1 MLACQRFDRCLWLQ
15 LMHCCCC
22 SCGAMTHKTKD
33 CVDRPRKV
41 GARWSNKH
49 IAADEKIESIDM
61 KGFEAKRDR
70 WTGYDSKEYSRVIDT
85 CVPRPRPD
93 KPVYLGSLTARELL
107 QAVQAAQLSRGTD
120 PCHIPL
126 WALPLHVGS
135 LAGGC
140 P

>member
-1 MLACQRFDRCLWLQ
+1 M
-15 LMHCCCC
+15 CCRIVDSGRSTAGALLLF

-49 IAADEKIESIDM
+49 IAADEKVESIDM

-85 CVPRPRPD
+85 CASCFSSVMPD
-93 KPVYLGSLTARELL
+93 HHASSHVQQAADLTACRTWSGL
-107 QAVQAAQLSRGTD
+107 
-120 PCHIPL
+120 
-126 WALPLHVGS
+126 
-135 LAGGC
+135 
-140 P
+140 

>member
-1 MLACQRFDRCLWLQ
+1 M
-15 LMHCCCC
+15 CCHIVDIGRSTAGALLLF

-49 IAADEKIESIDM
+49 IAADEKVESIDM

-85 CVPRPRPD
+85 CASCFSGTMPAHPD
-93 KPVYLGSLTARELL
+93 TSQVR
-107 QAVQAAQLSRGTD
+107 QAAD
-120 PCHIPL
+120 PTACHTWFGL
-126 WALPLHVGS
+126 
-135 LAGGC
+135 
-140 P
+140 